1 MSPRIIPAS
10 RVSSSRSVSP
20 SSLLL
25 FFFFSEDGFCR
36 SKRVVC
42 KGERERGEVDVAYFV
57 ISTPTYGYIGFVV
70 PDDIA
75 SFSLYVLFVNVLRYN
90 VAQCCKWIRATRWFL
105 LEVASSIQDSRYFIL
120 RFSFQDR
127 NWIYISCNFFKNV
140 LRLFHDKNTWFEY
153 MNNASLAMFLY
164 SYKSNWMTFVL
175 QISYK
180 MIWMKFC
187 LETKNYLIFS
197 SLILISLISLIFLIR
212 RSGIRQRFP

>member
-1 MSPRIIPAS
+1 MSLRIIPAS

-25 FFFFSEDGFCR
+25 FFFFRRTASVDRNESFVRGR
-36 SKRVVC
+36 
-42 KGERERGEVDVAYFV
+42 ERERGVDVAYFV

>member
-1 MSPRIIPAS
+1 MITNVQDNFLKRVASNYSRLARIIIAF
-10 RVSSSRSVSP
+10 RFAFFP
-20 SSLLL
+20 SS
-25 FFFFSEDGFCR
+25 FFFFFG
-36 SKRVVC
+36 
-42 KGERERGEVDVAYFV
+42 GERERGVDVAYFV

-197 SLILISLISLIFLIR
+197 SLILISLISLIPLIR